1 MHERSRFSDRGSG
14 RGGDSRRLVFDTR
27 PLTGVVEIVVIV
39 FRWSLAS
46 LGPPATLRDASGV
59 ERPLMPVAQRGAE
72 GRPVLQFADDAVEAL
87 IALQRDVLRVLIAD
101 GAELAIEIAVL
112 NARTTQSTGG
122 ISVRGHV

>member
-1 MHERSRFSDRGSG
+1 M
-14 RGGDSRRLVFDTR
+14 
-27 PLTGVVEIVVIV
+27 
-39 FRWSLAS
+39 
-46 LGPPATLRDASGV
+46 TLC
-59 ERPLMPVAQRGAE
+59 LMPVAKRGPE